1 MKDRILD
8 YLAAG
13 LKPVQVCSI
22 VGVTPAYVS
31 QLLKDENFQAE
42 LTERISNQPEDAKD
56 TALDTKY
63 DAAEHQLLGAIMG
76 AIANAE
82 LPALTQT
89 LRVVAERQEKMK
101 QRKNPVLQP
110 VPGQVNMVSITMPIH
125 YIQQKAPVIHMNE
138 QQEVIAVGESVLA
151 PMSSDGVR
159 AMFSRMKGPKND
171 PNTIEASAS
180 PFEEPRAKAA

>member
-13 LKPVQVCSI
+13 VKPVQVCSI

-31 QLLKDENFQAE
+31 QLLADEDFKVQ
-42 LTERISNQPEDAKD
+42 LQERISNQPEDAKD

-63 DAAEHQLLGAIMG
+63 DAAEHQILGAIMG

-82 LPALTQT
+82 LPALTAA
-89 LRVVAERQEKMK
+89 LRVVGERQEKMK
-101 QRKNPVLQP
+101 QRKNPVL
-110 VPGQVNMVSITMPIH
+110 VPQLANMNLVNITMPVH
-125 YIQQKAPVIHMNE
+125 YIQQKAPTIHMNE
-138 QQEVIAVGESVLA
+138 QQEVIAVGDSALA

-159 AMFSRMKGPKND
+159 AMFSRMKEPQHASH
-171 PNTIEASAS
+171 TIEAFGSAV
-180 PFEEPRAKAA
+180 PEQR